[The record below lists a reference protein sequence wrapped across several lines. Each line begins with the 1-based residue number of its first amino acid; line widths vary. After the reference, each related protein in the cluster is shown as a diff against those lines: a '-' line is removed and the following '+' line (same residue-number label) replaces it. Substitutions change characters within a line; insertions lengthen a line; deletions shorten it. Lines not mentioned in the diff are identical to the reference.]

1 MSYISQGQMTFL
13 TRHVDK
19 KEWMK
24 PAEKLQKAPIHIGN
38 VSLVVES
45 QLGLEMPGSMH
56 CLIRTGLQGK
66 FLPPT
71 HSARHTSL
79 FQISKCQ
86 TDITFQ
92 CFRNTGTWRMNQD
105 NLYLIICSNS
115 IIKCCSNFSTSM
127 FVFEFKKKK
136 GFIFEIREEFF

>member
-66 FLPPT
+66 FLPLPIQQDT
-71 HSARHTSL
+71 LHYFKYPNAKQIQL
-79 FQISKCQ
+79 FNAS
-86 TDITFQ
+86 
-92 CFRNTGTWRMNQD
+92 
-105 NLYLIICSNS
+105 
-115 IIKCCSNFSTSM
+115 
-127 FVFEFKKKK
+127 
-136 GFIFEIREEFF
+136 EIPVHDV